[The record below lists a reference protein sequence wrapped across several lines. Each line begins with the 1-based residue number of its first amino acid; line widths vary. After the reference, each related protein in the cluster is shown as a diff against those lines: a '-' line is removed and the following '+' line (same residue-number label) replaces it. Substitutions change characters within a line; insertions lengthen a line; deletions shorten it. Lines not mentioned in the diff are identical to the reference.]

1 MYPAVWKQRDKKTL
15 TRSTALLKRRESL
28 KEGRT
33 MLAKIL
39 EHKHSEVAIA
49 KAERPIGQ
57 LMELAEPG
65 TFAFHTA
72 LTNTDWA
79 LIAECKLASPVK
91 GALCIDHTVTDLAR
105 IYTENGAAALSVLTD
120 VHFKGS
126 LEHLAAVRKVSSL
139 PLLRKDFIVDAYQIY
154 EARCT
159 GADAILL
166 IAGALAA
173 AQLQEYLDIAHSLKM
188 NCLVE
193 VHTREELE
201 QVLETSAQIIGINNR
216 DLKTFATSLETT
228 FALLPYCGD
237 RIVIS
242 ESGVSTGENALR
254 LKQAGARGVLVG
266 EGLVKAPDIAAKTR
280 ELSEGIR
287 C

>member
-1 MYPAVWKQRDKKTL
+1 M
-15 TRSTALLKRRESL
+15 
-28 KEGRT
+28 
-33 MLAKIL
+33 AK
-39 EHKHSEVAIA
+39 V
-49 KAERPIGQ
+49 ERPIEQ

-72 LTNTDWA
+72 LTNKDWA

-91 GALCIDHTVTDLAR
+91 GPLCTDHTVTDLAR
-105 IYTENGAAALSVLTD
+105 IYTEHGATALSVLTD

-126 LEHLAAVRKVSSL
+126 LEHLAAVRKVTTL

-166 IAGALAA
+166 IAGALAG
-173 AQLQEYLDIAHSLKM
+173 AQLQEYLDIAKSLRM

-201 QVLETSAQIIGINNR
+201 QVLKTSAQIIGINNR
-216 DLKTFATSLETT
+216 DLKTFVTSIENT
-228 FALLPYCGD
+228 FALLPYCDG

-242 ESGVSTGENALR
+242 ESGVSTGEDAVR
-254 LKQAGARGVLVG
+254 LKQAGVRGVLVG
-266 EGLVKAPDIAAKTR
+266 EGLVKSPNIAAKTR
-280 ELSEGIR
+280 ELALNF
-287 C
+287 